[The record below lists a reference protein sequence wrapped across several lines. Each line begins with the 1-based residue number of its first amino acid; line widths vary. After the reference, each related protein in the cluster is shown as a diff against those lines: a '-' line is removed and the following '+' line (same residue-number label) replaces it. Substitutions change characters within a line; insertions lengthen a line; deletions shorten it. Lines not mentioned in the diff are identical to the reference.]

1 MLHGGQQQA
10 MDPPSPSPP
19 RLARDTTVLG
29 SYSGGADPA
38 PVPDAR
44 LVVDGITLLLHLWF
58 SQLPLNTYIM
68 LYVSSLEAT
77 KRLSIYVKSMR
88 RS

>member
-1 MLHGGQQQA
+1 M
-10 MDPPSPSPP
+10 
-19 RLARDTTVLG
+19 VG
-29 SYSGGADPA
+29 SYRGGADPD

-44 LVVDGITLLLHLWF
+44 LVVDGITLLLLLRF

-77 KRLSIYVKSMR
+77 KKVIRLCFETVKT
-88 RS
+88 